1 MDFDDE
7 SNEFG
12 QDDENLEGQDP
23 DEVLEE
29 IAQEQAQAEADE
41 DAVEVVLSNAIDR
54 IEEANVWK
62 LLIAQEVIEPG
73 SATER
78 VVRSVNG
85 QLKRFAL
92 DRLELLLGMDKP
104 KKTERPM
111 FDQDQ
116 VRALKIIAA
125 KLLGRSVAS
134 VMAEEPSPKLA
145 SVPVQE
151 DRREPRLKTV
161 AAPAGPQLR
170 RQQPAQQ
177 PVQRTAQKPQQQKP
191 AARPQMQ
198 KRGGRTAVPAESKGN
213 DKGFAL
219 PSGHLRPKMMP
230 SPDQMVAAASGGQTP
245 MNIKVEAGLNPQ
257 SAAQGG
263 ANLLQQVIGKLT
275 GGNMIHVDN
284 TAPSSSSGGGDNA
297 NERF

>member
-7 SNEFG
+7 SDEFG
-12 QDDENLEGQDP
+12 QEQEMEGQDP
-23 DEVLEE
+23 DSVLEE

-41 DAVEVVLSNAIDR
+41 DAVEIVLSNAIDR

-62 LLIAQEVIEPG
+62 LLIAQEVIESG
-73 SATER
+73 SASER

-104 KKTERPM
+104 KKVDKPL

-134 VMAEEPSPKLA
+134 VMAEESSPKIA
-145 SVPVQE
+145 SVPAQE
-151 DRREPRLKTV
+151 ERREPKLKTV
-161 AAPAGPQLR
+161 TAAPGPQLR
-170 RQQPAQQ
+170 RQAPQ
-177 PVQRTAQKPQQQKP
+177 PQQ
-191 AARPQMQ
+191 RPQQRAAQPQKQAPRMQ
-198 KRGGRTAVPAESKGN
+198 MHKRAGRTVVPAESKE
-213 DKGFAL
+213 DRGFAL
-219 PSGHLRPKMMP
+219 PSGSVRPKQMP
-230 SPDQMVAAASGGQTP
+230 SPDQMVASAVGVQTP
-245 MNIKVEAGLNPQ
+245 MNIRIDPGLNPQ
-257 SAAQGG
+257 KAAQGG
-263 ANLLQQVIGKLT
+263 ANLLQTVISQLT
-275 GGNMIHVDN
+275 GGNMIHVDA
-284 TAPSSSSGGGDNA
+284 TAPSSSSGSDNT